1 MNGNIFI
8 DINKILNLLDNMD
21 DLKLYINE
29 KNIE

>member
-8 DINKILNLLDNMD
+8 DINKILNLLDSMD